1 MILQA
6 SKELEAERIAIC
18 EQCPHFRKR
27 SRTCGTPIVGNKV
40 GNKRTCGCFMD
51 IKTKL
56 SFSNC
61 PLDRWQSNEISN
73 ADYLEMKNLVSE
85 VTHSINPKQKSVL
98 YEMLSKYNEG
108 TTKTSNCAPCL
119 VKALDDIKEIIR
131 QYEN

>member
-56 SFSNC
+56 SFSN
-61 PLDRWQSNEISN
+61 
-73 ADYLEMKNLVSE
+73 
-85 VTHSINPKQKSVL
+85 
-98 YEMLSKYNEG
+98 
-108 TTKTSNCAPCL
+108 
-119 VKALDDIKEIIR
+119 
-131 QYEN
+131 